1 MRSPGPETGS
11 PVPPKAEA
19 SQPPSAGPR
28 APRELLTGVTWRSV
42 LIATVLTPINCYW
55 VVMMGEVR
63 YSGHPTTVSL
73 FFNVIFSI
81 LVIRLVNDLVR
92 WRLPHLALSQGE
104 QLVIYTM
111 LSIASALA
119 GHDGIQMLAPIVAA
133 PHWYATPEN
142 RWEQLIWPDNSRLM
156 PL

>member
-1 MRSPGPETGS
+1 MHGPEPEADPTFS
-11 PVPPKAEA
+11 PETEA
-19 SQPPSAGPR
+19 SPPPSPR
-28 APRELLTGVTWRSV
+28 PVATRALLTGVTWRSV
-42 LIATVLTPINCYW
+42 LIATVLAPINCYW

-81 LVIRLVNDLVR
+81 LVIRLANDLVR

-119 GHDGIQMLAPIVAA
+119 WRREKKGTRIELPTESSFGGVPSPRLIQP
-133 PHWYATPEN
+133 
-142 RWEQLIWPDNSRLM
+142 
-156 PL
+156 